1 MRKILLTAYLW
12 WQVAFSAC
20 VTLLGV
26 GYALRFLVE
35 MLQDSDGRPVSVLVI
50 LFMGLAYV
58 GWRFMF
64 RESVAELRNF
74 KTVNKKGGTNS

>member
-1 MRKILLTAYLW
+1 MA
-12 WQVAFSAC
+12 
-20 VTLLGV
+20 
-26 GYALRFLVE
+26 
-35 MLQDSDGRPVSVLVI
+35 RPVSVLVI

-74 KTVNKKGGTNS
+74 KTVNKKGGANS